1 MREVYTRLERIW
13 VEYNSNREALIK
25 SIHEFVRTP
34 LYGALTKNMKKE
46 ENGKQVKPQINAR
59 KGGRKGKRTRNQKR
73 R

>member
-1 MREVYTRLERIW
+1 M
-13 VEYNSNREALIK
+13 IK

-59 KGGRKGKRTRNQKR
+59 KDDRKGKRTRNQKR